1 MSALRT
7 RRVALGAAVLT
18 AVAPGARAADTPSF
32 QRDIAPLLKVYCAA
46 CHLTGEEAGGMALHP
61 RAAYRALVGVQS
73 LGSPLLR
80 VKPGLPDE
88 SYLVRKLEGTHVEAG
103 GGGFR
108 MPMDGAPLSEVQI
121 GAIRAWTAAGAK
133 DD

>member
-1 MSALRT
+1 M
-7 RRVALGAAVLT
+7 ALGVTVLT
-18 AVAPGARAADTPSF
+18 AVAPGGRAADTPSF

-46 CHLTGEEAGGMALHP
+46 CHLTGEEGGGMALHP
-61 RAAYRALVGVQS
+61 RAAYRALVGVKS

-80 VKPGLPDE
+80 VKPGTPDE

-103 GGGFR
+103 GSGLR
-108 MPMDGAPLSEVQI
+108 MPMDGAPLSKAQI
-121 GAIRAWTAAGAK
+121 AAIRAWTAAGAK